1 MSSFHGAGRFLS
13 SSKPICG
20 KDGGFMQ
27 RFHHEQFDA
36 VGLVAAKRGRTVSVC
51 LPALNEAATVGAIID
66 TIRTEL
72 IQGVPLVDEVVVVD
86 DGSTDATAE
95 VALAAGAKVVAADA
109 IRPELGS
116 RTGKGEAMWKGV
128 LAATGDILAF
138 CDADVRNF
146 DAGFVL
152 GLVGPLLTTEH
163 IRFVKGFYDRPYE
176 GEAGQG
182 GRVTELV
189 ARPMLSLFFP
199 VLAGFAQPLA
209 GEYAAH
215 REVFRSVPFVEGY
228 GVDVAL
234 LVDICAGFGADA
246 MAECDLGIRI
256 HRNRPLAQLAP
267 QADAIIRTLLV
278 RSGIPLPDG
287 APAVLERP
295 PASSV

>member
-1 MSSFHGAGRFLS
+1 MSSLHGAGRFLS

-20 KDGGFMQ
+20 KDDGFMQ
-27 RFHHEQFDA
+27 RFRHDDFDA

-51 LPALNEAATVGAIID
+51 LPARNEEATVGAIID

-72 IQGVPLVDEVVVVD
+72 IQGVPLVDEVIVID

-95 VALAAGAKVVAADA
+95 VALAAGAKVMAAGA
-109 IRPELGS
+109 VRPELGS

-128 LAATGDILAF
+128 LAATGDVLAF

-146 DAGFVL
+146 DAGFLL
-152 GLVGPLLTTEH
+152 GLLGPLLTTER

-209 GEYAAH
+209 GEYA
-215 REVFRSVPFVEGY
+215 
-228 GVDVAL
+228 
-234 LVDICAGFGADA
+234 
-246 MAECDLGIRI
+246 
-256 HRNRPLAQLAP
+256 
-267 QADAIIRTLLV
+267 
-278 RSGIPLPDG
+278 
-287 APAVLERP
+287 
-295 PASSV
+295 